1 MSREKEKLLSD
12 VRENGPGN
20 FRMIDGRPQRARVPT
35 LYARDCTWI
44 WEADGRDPD
53 SPSSSGVPPS
63 TVETC
68 HSDSQAEYE
77 LLSGTVIY
85 QEGVCEDGG
94 GNAKLGES
102 VLAEQEEAGE
112 GKVLSRHD

>member
-1 MSREKEKLLSD
+1 MSREKEELLSN

-20 FRMIDGRPQRARVPT
+20 FRMIDGHPQGAQVPT
-35 LYARDCTWI
+35 LYARDYTWS

-53 SPSSSGVPPS
+53 SPSPSGVPPF

-68 HSDSQAEYE
+68 HSDSQAGYE

-85 QEGVCEDGG
+85 QEGSMRMVVGTP
-94 GNAKLGES
+94 S
-102 VLAEQEEAGE
+102 
-112 GKVLSRHD
+112 

>member
-1 MSREKEKLLSD
+1 M
-12 VRENGPGN
+12 
-20 FRMIDGRPQRARVPT
+20 PT
-35 LYARDCTWI
+35 LYARDCTWS

-53 SPSSSGVPPS
+53 SPSPSGVPPS

-68 HSDSQAEYE
+68 HPDSQAGYE

-85 QEGVCEDGG
+85 QEGVYEDCG

-102 VLAEQEEAGE
+102 VLAGQEETGE
-112 GKVLSRHD
+112 GKVLRRHD